1 MHQRTEGDEVRDELV
16 VPRTIA
22 HWRQPRERVTTH
34 AVHQRSHQIVF
45 ASEIPV
51 EARDTAAHSASEVRH
66 AELIQALELDD
77 PGRRVEDVV
86 RVQRAT
92 GTTGA
97 THRVTR
103 HKRTVVI
110 VCITGSVIVCI
121 AKPKL
126 YEPHFVAEEA

>member
-97 THRVTR
+97 THRVAR
-103 HKRTVVI
+103 HHTTVPI
-110 VCITGSVIVCI
+110 VCITEGSTRRHLVRGGSMNRRT
-121 AKPKL
+121 A
-126 YEPHFVAEEA
+126 